1 MVDVPVPSSP
11 EVLTGTSVV
20 ACGCHLLLVLF
31 SGRGDNLLETGTM
44 ERPVVDKVKHL
55 ATIRI
60 NLIVATKGG
69 RVDLRGS

>member
-1 MVDVPVPSSP
+1 MYRYPLFGK

-60 NLIVATKGG
+60 NLIVTTKGG